1 MDVFTGYRSLFLVP
15 GTISMT
21 HDPRYTVIGMSS
33 ELVDLVKFGR
43 FRGLYVTVF
52 GSGDDFNNP

>member
-1 MDVFTGYRSLFLVP
+1 MVP

-43 FRGLYVTVF
+43 FRGLFVTVF
-52 GSGDDFNNP
+52 GFGDDFNNP